1 MKKLG
6 IIISF
11 LIIVIIMTGLN
22 YLLWERE
29 GREEDLKVLQDTN
42 ASNTLTINAL
52 TRQLENLE
60 DTLRARNDSIDKISK
75 ENSDLKKKLED
86 LKQENI
92 RSFNVIRNKV
102 EVINNL
108 YSNIGEQDF
117 IKSFIIQWA
126 EYISQED
133 YEQAYK
139 MCYEK
144 EQEAAETLEEYVNK
158 YKNIV
163 NSIDVK
169 SVQIF
174 DLSGNMKA
182 KEQNIDASLIDEY
195 EKGDLFLLVEL
206 DVELADWAVDY
217 DIMFDQGINKNIFVL
232 KYYPDSGKWF
242 IIDIRKTA

>member
-1 MKKLG
+1 MAEGYSGYNEKCPDISFAGVNIMKKLG

-117 IKSFIIQWA
+117 IKA
-126 EYISQED
+126 
-133 YEQAYK
+133 
-139 MCYEK
+139 
-144 EQEAAETLEEYVNK
+144 L
-158 YKNIV
+158 
-163 NSIDVK
+163 
-169 SVQIF
+169 
-174 DLSGNMKA
+174 
-182 KEQNIDASLIDEY
+182 
-195 EKGDLFLLVEL
+195 
-206 DVELADWAVDY
+206 
-217 DIMFDQGINKNIFVL
+217 
-232 KYYPDSGKWF
+232 
-242 IIDIRKTA
+242 